1 MMIPVRTALQQGGS
15 LIKGR
20 IAMAR
25 SISTPMHLRNRTA
38 VLFNRRF
45 SSHFARGR
53 AQWARRPQLMRGAA
67 SKGGSTIVKRAKGD
81 KAGQAADVLASRLSG
96 KHLPMKWALITG
108 VTIVLGTMIL
118 AQRKS
123 DGSRRRHVV
132 LGIDDDEVDENGK
145 PKRRHSATYQRVKI
159 FNDNWLF
166 FCYSTLPL
174 NAISRLWGQVN
185 SLTLPMWLRPIGY
198 NFYTHLFGVNLDEMT
213 DPDLYHYANLSEFFY
228 RTIRPETRPL
238 AMGDHV
244 VACPSDGQVLQLGV
258 INSETGEIEQVKGLT
273 YSVQEFLGT
282 HNHPHM
288 SKSESNLVALG
299 DAAGEF
305 AEKEKQKIQ
314 RLLKLN
320 KSTVS
325 LPDTKAE
332 VVDDTAALKP
342 ALSETHTIKF
352 KDEGD
357 KALIDS
363 DNDTASP
370 SKTFKLLN
378 QLALNIPQY
387 RSFQTDPSK
396 NIQLYFAV
404 IYLSPGDYHHYHSPV
419 DWVCKL
425 RRHFPGD
432 LYSVAP
438 YFQKNMPNLFVLNER
453 VALLGYWKYGFFSM
467 TPVGATNVGS
477 IRLNFDQQLV
487 TNVKRKKN
495 IEPHTCYE
503 ASYSNANSILGGVPL
518 EKGEEMGGFKLG
530 STVVLCFEAPSNF
543 KFDIKVGEKVKMG
556 QKLGEVCDDD
566 EN

>member
-1 MMIPVRTALQQGGS
+1 
-15 LIKGR
+15 
-20 IAMAR
+20 MAR

-45 SSHFARGR
+45 SRHFARGR
-53 AQWARRPQLMRGAA
+53 AQWAKPQLMRGAA

-118 AQRKS
+118 AQRKT
-123 DGSRRRHVV
+123 DGTRRRHVV
-132 LGIDDDEVDENGK
+132 IDVDDDEDGDGK
-145 PKRRHSATYQRVKI
+145 NQRPRHSATYQRVKI

-185 SLTLPMWLRPIGY
+185 SFTLPMWLRPIGF
-198 NFYTHLFGVNLDEMT
+198 NFYTQMFGVNLDEME
-213 DPDLYHYANLSEFFY
+213 DPDLFHYANLSEFFY
-228 RTIRPETRPL
+228 RTIRPETRPI

-288 SKSESNLVALG
+288 SRSESNLAALG
-299 DAAGEF
+299 NSAGDF

-325 LPDTKAE
+325 LPETTTVSPE
-332 VVDDTAALKP
+332 QELVPVEPTQ
-342 ALSETHTIKF
+342 SETHTIKF
-352 KDEGD
+352 EDEGD
-357 KALIDS
+357 KALVQSDS
-363 DNDTASP
+363 STTGP

-387 RSFQTDPSK
+387 RTFQTDPSK

-404 IYLSPGDYHHYHSPV
+404 VYLSPGDYHHYHSPV

-477 IRLNFDQQLV
+477 IRLNFDEQLV
-487 TNVKRKKN
+487 TNVKRKRHT
-495 IEPHTCYE
+495 EPHTCYE
-503 ASYSNANSILGGVPL
+503 ATYKNANNVLGGVPL

-543 KFDIKVGEKVKMG
+543 KFDIKVGDKVKMG
-556 QKLGEVCDDD
+556 QKLGEVSDDND
-566 EN
+566 K